1 MCFGLTAI
9 TWRLMEDAD
18 ETSINTNPPI
28 YTYEV
33 RTRSEDDIKRKRRQ
47 QKGGGEK
54 RNTGT
59 FCNQI
64 CN

>member
-1 MCFGLTAI
+1 
-9 TWRLMEDAD
+9 MEDAD

-47 QKGGGEK
+47 QKEK
-54 RNTGT
+54 KKKKKKETLEHFVIKFVTKLN
-59 FCNQI
+59 I
-64 CN
+64 

>member
-1 MCFGLTAI
+1 
-9 TWRLMEDAD
+9 MEGAD

-28 YTYEV
+28 YTCEV

-64 CN
+64 CK